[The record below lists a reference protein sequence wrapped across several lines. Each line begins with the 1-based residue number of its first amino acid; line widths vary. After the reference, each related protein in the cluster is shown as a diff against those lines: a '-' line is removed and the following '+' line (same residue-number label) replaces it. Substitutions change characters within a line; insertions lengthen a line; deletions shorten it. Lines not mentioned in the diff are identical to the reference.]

1 MKKKRALLRGWCNS
15 FLTLSCF
22 MFSWQCSFN
31 MAIAINQSYSRTT
44 MDKGQPGEC
53 YRKMLTTVSLSKKS
67 GVEETWLTKAEALQ
81 KWGKDELKDRLQ
93 TGTIQARRKS
103 ASVLSSLLFC
113 PHVSCHSF
121 LRPNES
127 STNGKS
133 VVWVSGLG
141 FQGYYGKFYF
151 GVQLWSHKR
160 LSRHH
165 QPSFSK

>member
-1 MKKKRALLRGWCNS
+1 
-15 FLTLSCF
+15 
-22 MFSWQCSFN
+22 

-141 FQGYYGKFYF
+141 F
-151 GVQLWSHKR
+151 
-160 LSRHH
+160 
-165 QPSFSK
+165 